1 VSSRLGGGAAHVN
14 PTRLSLYVREPERMS
29 NHREGRRVHGLCAL
43 GRSRRNAT
51 RMPEHGIQADP
62 ESVQFDVGLTRS
74 APDALWRNIGI
85 STAVVRL
92 HIE

>member
-1 VSSRLGGGAAHVN
+1 
-14 PTRLSLYVREPERMS
+14 
-29 NHREGRRVHGLCAL
+29 
-43 GRSRRNAT
+43 
-51 RMPEHGIQADP
+51 MPEHGIQADP